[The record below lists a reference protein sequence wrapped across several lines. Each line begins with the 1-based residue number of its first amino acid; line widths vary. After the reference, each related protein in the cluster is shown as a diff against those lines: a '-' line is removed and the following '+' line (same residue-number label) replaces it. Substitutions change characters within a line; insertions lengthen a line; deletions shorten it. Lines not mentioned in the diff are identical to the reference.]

1 MRLIDADVVIRI
13 MEKMKA
19 DAKVECDNTKHI
31 ICQMVI
37 EIMESQPMVEI
48 E

>member
-19 DAKVECDNTKHI
+19 DARVECNNTKHI

-37 EIMESQPMVEI
+37 EIIEAQPTVEI

>member
-19 DAKVECDNTKHI
+19 DARVECDNTKHI

-37 EIMESQPMVEI
+37 EIMEAQDTVEI